1 MAVDNTKYGVGFRA
15 PALPFPT
22 EEYNKETAEQF
33 NNVLRLYFNQID
45 TTVRNAIISDRAEA
59 TGWFLS

>member
-1 MAVDNTKYGVGFRA
+1 MCIRDR
-15 PALPFPT
+15 PFPT
-22 EEYNKETAEQF
+22 PEYDQQNAEQL

-45 TTVRNAIISDRAEA
+45 TSLRNAIISDRAEA